1 MAQNGNAR
9 RILLGSVAALVVVAG
24 AGGLAVRSMLDPD
37 SLRTRVIA
45 AIEKQTGRQAR
56 LGALEV
62 HILPSP
68 SLSVRDV
75 GLSDMA
81 GGAYADML
89 TADQLQASIGVMG
102 LVHHELRLDGVRL
115 THPVLHLE
123 RTEAGEANWRLAPAG
138 AQATARPDATTRQA
152 ASDWKVQVGSVRVS
166 NADLDWDDR
175 LSGSRGKVVLD
186 HVNLAGVDGAQPQL
200 DVAGHNDGGSF
211 TLTGHTGAINL
222 ASTARSGWPVALK
235 AAFVSGGQPVGQL
248 AVDGTVADLDH
259 MKGYNIKLD
268 GNVASLKAV
277 ESLLPGR
284 SLPDV
289 RRLSFRAN
297 VVDGSAAG
305 SAGSTPLLN
314 SVHLD
319 TGAVDAGAY
328 LSGLT
333 LQGLSI
339 DAPGPKDTVSIRSQG
354 QWQGQ
359 ALKLSGTLGSL
370 QQVDA
375 AVMSHLADPLPL
387 SLDLSGDPGSLR
399 VAGTLGGGHAVVNID
414 AAASTLAL
422 PGGGV
427 IDHLAAS
434 THLVSEDNGAH
445 FQLSDIMVKS
455 TQVSLTGSLDLS
467 MHGGTGGVPL
477 ASGALAASWLNVD
490 ALMGSATGTKAD
502 AKSVSAPPQP
512 ATSDDSLPFDRLR
525 KMDADLRLSADQM
538 EFEGDEYHNA
548 LTHVSLRGGRLV
560 VDPLQAQGTGR
571 SVSGQFVVDASGSV
585 PTVSGTIGTLVL
597 PAAWVESRAGLSSLV
612 QGALQV
618 VGTVHTQGS
627 TRTELRNGM
636 TGHMGVSMV
645 NGTISGGAL
654 GEMLGDAARG
664 TLGSGPIPLRCFGIH
679 MSMAN
684 GQANVDTIG
693 MQTSALTVTGHGTV
707 GMVSQALDLRLVP
720 QVMISGTGASVP
732 LRVGGTLTAPR
743 PKMDAGSDG
752 RYAIGLLLGGAS
764 SNTVADPCPAA
775 LKAAR
780 EGQAGPPPAAAAP
793 TAEGGRNADVN
804 KLVEKARASPDVKKV
819 GNLLKGLG
827 ILK

>member
-45 AIEKQTGRQAR
+45 AIEKQTGRQVR
-56 LGALEV
+56 LGALDI
-62 HILPSP
+62 HILPAP

-81 GGAYADML
+81 GGAYSDML
-89 TADQLQASIGVMG
+89 TAEQLQASIGIMG
-102 LVHHELRLDGVRL
+102 LLHHELRLEDVRL

-123 RTEAGEANWRLAPAG
+123 RTEAGEANWRLSPTG
-138 AQATARPDATTRQA
+138 AQATARPDAAATQA
-152 ASDWKVQVGSVRVS
+152 ASEWKVQVGSVRVS

-186 HVNLAGVDGAQPQL
+186 HINLSGVDGVQPQL
-200 DVAGHNDGGSF
+200 DVAGHGGGGSF
-211 TLTGHTGAINL
+211 TLSGHTGAINL

-235 AAFVSGGQPVGQL
+235 AAFQSGGQPAGQL
-248 AVDGTVADLDH
+248 AVDGTIADPDH
-259 MKGYNIKLD
+259 MKGYNVTLD

-297 VVDGSAAG
+297 VVDVSAAG

-314 SVHLD
+314 MLHLD
-319 TGAVDAGAY
+319 TGAVDAGPY

-339 DAPGPKDTVSIRSQG
+339 DAPGPKDAVSIRSQG

-359 ALKLSGTLGSL
+359 GLKLSGTLGSL

-375 AVMSHLADPLPL
+375 AVTSRLADPLPL
-387 SLDLSGDPGSLR
+387 SLDLSGDAGSLR
-399 VAGTLGGGHAVVNID
+399 VAGTLGGGHAVVNVD
-414 AAASTLAL
+414 ASAGTLTL

-455 TQVSLTGSLDLS
+455 TQVSLKGALDLS
-467 MHGGTGGVPL
+467 MHGGSGGVPL
-477 ASGALAASWLNVD
+477 VSGALDAGWLNAD
-490 ALMGSATGTKAD
+490 ALMGATTTARAD
-502 AKSVSAPPQP
+502 AKGVTAPQ
-512 ATSDDSLPFDRLR
+512 AGGNDDTLPFDRLR
-525 KMDADLRLSADQM
+525 KLDADLRLSADQM

-548 LTHVSLRGGRLV
+548 LTHISLRGGRLV

-571 SVSGQFVVDASGSV
+571 SVSGQFVVDASASV

-597 PAAWVESRAGLSSLV
+597 PAAWVESRAGLSGLV

-618 VGTVHTQGS
+618 VGTVHTQGT

-645 NGTISGGAL
+645 NGTISGSAL

-679 MSMAN
+679 MSMAG

-693 MQTSALTVTGHGTV
+693 MQTSALTVTGHGSV
-707 GMVSQALDLRLVP
+707 GMVSQALDLHLVP

-732 LRVGGTLTAPR
+732 LRVGGTLAAPR

-752 RYAIGLLLGGAS
+752 RYAIGLLLGGSGSTA
-764 SNTVADPCPAA
+764 VADPCPAA

-780 EGQAGPPPAAAAP
+780 EGQAGPQPAAAAP
-793 TAEGGRNADVN
+793 AADSAKNADVN
-804 KLVEKARASPDVKKV
+804 KLVEKAKASPDVKKV